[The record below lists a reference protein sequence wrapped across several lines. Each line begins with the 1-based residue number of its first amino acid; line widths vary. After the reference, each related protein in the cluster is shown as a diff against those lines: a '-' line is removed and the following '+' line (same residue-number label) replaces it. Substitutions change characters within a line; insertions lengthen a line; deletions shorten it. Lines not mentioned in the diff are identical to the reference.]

1 MSMTAAISVAEK
13 EQVRGA
19 GFAKRLLLPSLTDL
33 FFILVFTM
41 VFLVGA
47 EGWQALLQDGDTGYH
62 IRTGQ
67 YILATHQVPAHD
79 LFSFSRPGAA
89 WYAWE
94 WLADVVFALLQ
105 AWAGLKGV
113 VLFSAALLTA
123 VFTLVMRD
131 ALRRG
136 ANSLIALGLL
146 FMAINASYIHLLAR
160 PHIFTLLFAPVSM
173 LLIAA
178 DRRQRSARIWLLVPL
193 TVLWANLHGGFSI
206 LFPLLGLLV
215 IGSAVEAY
223 LERSRR
229 AERVSDCLRYAGLS
243 LACGLGSLI
252 NPYGIQL
259 HKHIFQTLGAKWLLD
274 TVSEFRSPSFHSGPD
289 AFLILLFLAMAAVA
303 PLVQKGKITE
313 ALWLGFLAYCA
324 LVSVRHIPIFALLA
338 VPIVAVEVTCWW
350 DRWTRFQSP
359 KSALRIVDDIA
370 AQMRAGFNRMTIWG
384 PVLVVAVALGGWVT
398 WPTDISADDC
408 PRAMIQRHAQQIATA
423 RIFTMDQWGDYLIYH
438 YYPRQRVFIDG
449 RSDFYGQQMAAEYNK
464 IRGGQPAWKELL
476 DKYRFDMVLGPVDW
490 PLATLLRYQPDWR
503 VVDADAKTI
512 LFQKVAAP

>member
-1 MSMTAAISVAEK
+1 MTAAISVAEK

-19 GFAKRLLLPSLTDL
+19 GCAKRLLLPSLTDL

-47 EGWQALLQDGDTGYH
+47 GGWQALLQDGDTGYH
-62 IRTGQ
+62 IRTGE

-178 DRRQRSARIWLLVPL
+178 DRRQRSVRIWLLVPL
-193 TVLWANLHGGFSI
+193 TAPVGQSAWRFLHPVPIAWVAGDRLGSRGLSRALPAGRADFRLPALCGALPGMRAGVSDQP
-206 LFPLLGLLV
+206 LRDPAPQAYFPDPWREMAAGHGKRV
-215 IGSAVEAY
+215 QVAIVPFRAGRIPDSAVSGDGCRIPFGAKGKDHRGA
-223 LERSRR
+223 L
-229 AERVSDCLRYAGLS
+229 AGVPGVLRAGLS
-243 LACGLGSLI
+243 
-252 NPYGIQL
+252 
-259 HKHIFQTLGAKWLLD
+259 
-274 TVSEFRSPSFHSGPD
+274 
-289 AFLILLFLAMAAVA
+289 AA
-303 PLVQKGKITE
+303 
-313 ALWLGFLAYCA
+313 
-324 LVSVRHIPIFALLA
+324 H
-338 VPIVAVEVTCWW
+338 
-350 DRWTRFQSP
+350 
-359 KSALRIVDDIA
+359 
-370 AQMRAGFNRMTIWG
+370 
-384 PVLVVAVALGGWVT
+384 
-398 WPTDISADDC
+398 
-408 PRAMIQRHAQQIATA
+408 
-423 RIFTMDQWGDYLIYH
+423 
-438 YYPRQRVFIDG
+438 
-449 RSDFYGQQMAAEYNK
+449 SDFRAA
-464 IRGGQPAWKELL
+464 GGAHCSSGSHLL
-476 DKYRFDMVLGPVDW
+476 VG
-490 PLATLLRYQPDWR
+490 
-503 VVDADAKTI
+503 
-512 LFQKVAAP
+512 